1 MDNSLPHSL
10 GELYKH
16 LKILLAQVSDVPA
29 LEARRM
35 INHRCGIDWSD
46 IAAFPEKFIE
56 EDDLKKLEA
65 DIQARLNGKPLSKI
79 YGVKEFWG
87 LKFIVSEDVLD
98 PRPDT
103 ETIVDIAVRKLGSKS
118 GQRIIDL
125 GTGSGCLIISLLKE
139 FPDSLGWAVD
149 KSEAAL
155 EIARQNA
162 EKHGVAERLSLIQSD
177 WWHEIGEG
185 ESFDLVVSNPPYIRE
200 DVIPELD
207 AEVKNFDP
215 ILALDG
221 GADGLQAYKI
231 IFSKLFS
238 HLKKGGLGLFE
249 IGFDQ
254 ADDVMRLGIETG
266 LDVKMVHPD
275 LAGQPRVV
283 EISSGD
289 K

>member
-16 LKILLAQVSDVPA
+16 LKLLLAQVSDVPA

-35 INHRCGIDWSD
+35 IGHRCGIDWSD

-56 EDDLKKLEA
+56 QDPLAKLEA
-65 DIQARLNGKPLSKI
+65 DIQARMSGKPLSRI

-87 LKFIVSEDVLD
+87 LEFIVSEDVLD

-103 ETIVDIAVRKLGSKS
+103 ETIVDIAVRKLGRKCA
-118 GQRIIDL
+118 QRIIDL

-139 FPDSLGWAVD
+139 FPDSHGWAVD
-149 KSEAAL
+149 KSEEAL
-155 EIARQNA
+155 DIARQNA
-162 EKHGVAERLSLIQSD
+162 HKHGVTERLTFVQSD
-177 WWHEIGEG
+177 WWNEIGEN
-185 ESFDLVVSNPPYIRE
+185 ESFDLVVSNPPYIRAS
-200 DVIPELD
+200 VIPELN

-221 GADGLQAYKI
+221 GEDGLQAYKI

-254 ADDVMRLGIETG
+254 ADEVMRLGMETG
-266 LDVKMVHPD
+266 LDVKTVHPD

>member
-16 LKILLAQVSDVPA
+16 LKLLLAQVSDVPA

-56 EDDLKKLEA
+56 EDDLNKLEA

-87 LKFIVSEDVLD
+87 LEFIVSEDVLD

-139 FPDSLGWAVD
+139 FPDSHGWAVD

-162 EKHGVAERLSLIQSD
+162 EKHGVAERLTFIQSD

-185 ESFDLVVSNPPYIRE
+185 ESFDLVVSNPPYIRAS
-200 DVIPELD
+200 VIPELD
-207 AEVKNFDP
+207 TEVKNFDP